1 MNDLSKKDLRNLLK
15 ISNFLINDEIDQLK
29 NLNKK
34 INLNENGIINSLNK
48 INYNK
53 DFILK
58 INEKYKVISNDLE
71 MVKKLVSIFG
81 NDYDLFSYFI
91 NFPNKID
98 DESFRDFFKKIS
110 KKENPLN
117 YLKKV
122 IEELNTQVGGDYIFL
137 DTYDNMNLKNKST
150 NLNDSSEFDMSNI
163 SSENINQYFN
173 FTDTLESDKFSY
185 KDIDTPN
192 C

>member
-1 MNDLSKKDLRNLLK
+1 MYNLSKKDLSNLLK
-15 ISNFLINDEIDQLK
+15 ISKFLINDEIDQLK
-29 NLNKK
+29 NLKKK
-34 INLNENGIINSLNK
+34 INLNQNGIINSLNK

-58 INEKYKVISNDLE
+58 INEKYEVIANDLKI
-71 MVKKLVSIFG
+71 VKKLVSIFG
-81 NDYDLFSYFI
+81 NDYDLFSYLI
-91 NFPNKID
+91 KFPNKID
-98 DESFRDFFKKIS
+98 DDSFKDFFKKIS
-110 KKENPLN
+110 KNENPLN

-122 IEELNTQVGGDYIFL
+122 IEELNTQTGGDDIFL
-137 DTYDNMNLKNKST
+137 DTYDNMNFKNKST
-150 NLNDSSEFDMSNI
+150 NLNDSSEFDISNI

>member
-48 INYNK
+48 INCNK